1 MAGLLEL
8 PAWPASKNPA
18 HKISNK
24 NRLSGSPL
32 FLTRFRR
39 TSRQLRLAL
48 PAWRWYGARRQNVSD
63 PNHNTDASWNQGH
76 FVTTHW
82 SLILAARSEA
92 PEASTALDQ
101 LCRTYWP
108 PLFVYARRDG
118 LSPHDAQDAVQGFI
132 AHLLARQDLNTV
144 SPERGRFRSFLLA
157 AFKHFLVSRVR
168 GESAAKRGGNAVVVR
183 LDVVDTLETMCAP
196 ELADA
201 GTPDKAFDRTWAHN
215 LMARALQR
223 LGAEHQT
230 PRQAQLFAVLQPTL
244 MDGGRVSREAE
255 LAAQLGLMPGALA
268 VAATRLRRRY
278 RTLIED
284 EVKQTLANPADL
296 AEEMKALWLA
306 WS

>member
-1 MAGLLEL
+1 VPDLHYKTDE
-8 PAWPASKNPA
+8 PW
-18 HKISNK
+18 
-24 NRLSGSPL
+24 
-32 FLTRFRR
+32 TR
-39 TSRQLRLAL
+39 Q
-48 PAWRWYGARRQNVSD
+48 
-63 PNHNTDASWNQGH
+63 H

-82 SLILAARSEA
+82 SLIFKARSEGPDA
-92 PEASTALDQ
+92 AMALDQ

-144 SPERGRFRSFLLA
+144 SPERGKFRSFLLA
-157 AFKHFLVSRVR
+157 AFKHFLVSRLR
-168 GESAAKRGGNAVVVR
+168 GESAAKRGGDAVAVR
-183 LDVVDTLETMCAP
+183 LDADTLETICAP

-223 LGAEHQT
+223 LGAEHRT
-230 PRQAQLFAVLQPTL
+230 PRQARLFTALQPTL

-255 LAAQLGLMPGALA
+255 LATQLGLTPGALA

-278 RTLIED
+278 RALIED
-284 EVKQTLANPADL
+284 EVKQTLADPADL
-296 AEEMKALWLA
+296 AEEMRALWLA